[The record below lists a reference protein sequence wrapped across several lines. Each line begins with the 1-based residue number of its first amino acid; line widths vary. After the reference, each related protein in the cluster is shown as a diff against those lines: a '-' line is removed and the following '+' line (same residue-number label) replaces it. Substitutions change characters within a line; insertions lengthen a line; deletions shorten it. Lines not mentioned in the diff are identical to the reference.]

1 MTSPQKPAKKL
12 ERVGPHRAGFGE
24 SVFWSEAERAV
35 WWIDLH
41 GRALLRTHEDGTTWV
56 FKTPGFPANNP
67 RAVVP
72 GRDGTLIV
80 ALDDRLARFDPA
92 TGVFSDIAIPLPVPD
107 GHVLN
112 DATVDARGRLI
123 IGTLHASAPGDYR
136 GRLLVVSPDGSVG
149 VIAET
154 LCIPN
159 GLACS
164 PDGQHFYFSDSY
176 RDVRTVWRA
185 AYDLDSGA
193 IATPEIFVPPQRFP
207 GRPDGAAV
215 DTEGGYWIAS
225 LETGLVLRFTTEGAL
240 DRQILLPAP
249 MPSKPCFG
257 GPAMDVLYITTAGP
271 LSGIDDG
278 QAGALFSVPAGI
290 PGLALPTCTL

>member
-1 MTSPQKPAKKL
+1 MTLAPKV

-24 SVFWSEAERAV
+24 SVFWCEREQAV

-72 GRDGTLIV
+72 GRNGTLIV
-80 ALDDRLARFDPA
+80 ALDSRLARFDPA

-123 IGTLHASAPGDYR
+123 IGTLHASAPSDYR
-136 GRLLVVSPDGSVG
+136 GRLLVISPAAEVR

-159 GLACS
+159 GLAFS
-164 PDGQHFYFSDSY
+164 PDGQDLYFSDSY

-185 AYDLDSGA
+185 AYDPDSGT
-193 IATPEIFVPPQRFP
+193 IAPPKVFVPPEHFP

-215 DTEGGYWIAS
+215 DAEGGYWIAS
-225 LETGLVLRFTTEGAL
+225 LETGLVLRFMPEGGL
-240 DRQILLPAP
+240 DRQVRLPAP

-257 GPAMDVLYITTAGP
+257 GTNMDQLYVSTAGP

-278 QAGALFSVPAGI
+278 DSGALFRIDAGI
-290 PGLALPTCTL
+290 RGLGLPVCAL